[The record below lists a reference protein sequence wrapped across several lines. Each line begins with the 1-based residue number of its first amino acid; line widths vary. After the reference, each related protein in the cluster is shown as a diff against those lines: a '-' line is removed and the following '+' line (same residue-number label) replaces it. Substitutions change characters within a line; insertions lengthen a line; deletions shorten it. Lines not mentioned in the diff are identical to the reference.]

1 VTAGYE
7 VITGDS
13 GEVLEHFEEG
23 SIDAIVTDPPF
34 GLYFMQSDWDANLP
48 SQRIFDECFRV
59 LKPGGHIFVMSSER
73 LDCIAGFYHL
83 LANAGFEVDNHQL
96 IGWLTLSGMPKS
108 SDVAKTADK
117 EAFRAWLTMHREFVP
132 CPDHKEPKNP
142 ETGEKQRC
150 VECERIF
157 CEGNLT
163 RHDQRKAA
171 SAAVNGDF
179 RDNPN
184 WRPAKT
190 RNGRGFDSLGEEP
203 LDNTEDLSILDRL
216 LASHWPASPD
226 ERRAQWEACV
236 EEVPADWDCSR
247 PPGVRVKTGVREYER
262 SPFNAKGTIKRE
274 SEVLGKPECDS
285 VITAPSTPD
294 AVRFDGWRGSVA
306 PMKPMLAP
314 ILHACKP
321 WRGSYLDCARES
333 GGGVLNMDE
342 ARIPFAGEGDTI
354 SVATHTAEA
363 HNASP
368 CYGDSG
374 GDWTTGPH
382 AAGRV
387 PGNLLSY
394 GDLLADL
401 QRYADL
407 SAWCEKL
414 GLPASAAE
422 LLEAGLVY
430 APKPSASEKRSG
442 LLQLRADLS
451 EQDRAEAT
459 RLLREHKIV
468 PAGSQ

>member
-34 GLYFMQSDWDANLP
+34 GLSFMGAAWDKDLP

-132 CPDHKEPKNP
+132 CPDHKEPKDP

-163 RHDQRKAA
+163 HHDKRKAE
-171 SAAVNGDF
+171 SAAVNGECAGSLPQMDP

-184 WRPAKT
+184 VRPSEQ
-190 RNGRGFDSLGEEP
+190 GFDRFANKPDTAL
-203 LDNTEDLSILDRL
+203 LARL
-216 LASHWPASPD
+216 IASHWPASAS
-226 ERRAQWEACV
+226 EQRAHWEACV
-236 EEVPADWDCSR
+236 AEVPAEWDCSR

-262 SPFNAKGTIKRE
+262 SPFSAKGTIKRE

-285 VITAPSTPD
+285 AITAPSTPD

-333 GGGVLNMDE
+333 GGGVLDLE
-342 ARIPFAGEGDTI
+342 AGRIPFEDGGGWQAHEATGFAKDKFFWRGEAEE
-354 SVATHTAEA
+354 VAKTPAE
-363 HNASP
+363 
-368 CYGDSG
+368 G
-374 GDWTTGPH
+374 
-382 AAGRV
+382 GRV

-394 GDLLADL
+394 GDLLHDL

-468 PAGSQ
+468 SAGSQ